1 MLIYVYSL
9 QQHFNDVG
17 FSNFDEQFNP
27 GVPIFGRRDV
37 ISHTNVFTVNC
48 AINPLMSINCRF
60 RHYWGYSRYHAFF
73 ELDDAGELG
82 KSSYQPSAS
91 VNRNFNTFTID
102 CFFRW
107 NFTPGSYCIV
117 GYKWDQTDE
126 NNQIPDGLWEDM
138 NNTVNDIPITGN
150 TSVRLIYFLDYR
162 LLTKNKG
169 EAIGKFM

>member
-1 MLIYVYSL
+1 
-9 QQHFNDVG
+9 
-17 FSNFDEQFNP
+17 
-27 GVPIFGRRDV
+27 
-37 ISHTNVFTVNC
+37 
-48 AINPLMSINCRF
+48 
-60 RHYWGYSRYHAFF
+60 
-73 ELDDAGELG
+73 
-82 KSSYQPSAS
+82 
-91 VNRNFNTFTID
+91 
-102 CFFRW
+102 
-107 NFTPGSYCIV
+107 V